1 MSDVDGSKAGDRSLP
16 PRCRHLRWKSFAFG
30 DDDGE
35 DPVALHESL
44 LKRLVPFS
52 CLRTCQ
58 AWGPDDDLVSP
69 EDCTEARACFV
80 AVTPAPPAER

>member
-1 MSDVDGSKAGDRSLP
+1 VIAPP
-16 PRCRHLRWKSFAFG
+16 PRCKHLRWKSFAFG

-35 DPVALHESL
+35 DPVALLESL
-44 LKRLVPFS
+44 RKRQVPFS

-69 EDCTEARACFV
+69 EDCVPSRACFV
-80 AVTPAPPAER
+80 PAPAPAGPER